1 MEFLRLE
8 ELLNSRN
15 FSELKE
21 ELKTMQ
27 EADIAEFMNELDHK
41 LAILIFRLLPKD
53 VAANVFSHLSSIRQ
67 SEISM
72 LIDEKELS
80 DIMDELFFDD
90 MIDYIEEMPANV
102 VKKIL
107 RNTSEA
113 ERSLINQFFR
123 YPENSAGS
131 IMTIEFVDLKKYM
144 LVKDALQRIRETAQS
159 KETIY
164 TCYVIDGERKLE
176 GIVSLRDLV
185 LADPNKTI
193 QDIMKT
199 DIIYVT
205 THDDQENIADTFR
218 KYDFLAMPVVDQE
231 HRLVGIITVDD
242 IVDVIEEEN
251 TEDFHKMAAIQPL
264 SEGYLHSSPFDLAK
278 KRIGWLLILMLS
290 ATISGAII
298 SRYEDA
304 LQSVV
309 ALVVFIP
316 MLMDT
321 GGNAGSQSATLVIR
335 SLALGETSTK
345 DVFKVILKE
354 LGVSILV
361 AIPLAIVNF
370 LRIHYLQGY
379 SMLLSVTVAFTLFVT
394 VIFAK
399 LIGGTLPILAERINI
414 DPAIMASP
422 LITTIVDAVS
432 LICYFRF
439 AVWLL
444 GV

>member
-298 SRYEDA
+298 D
-304 LQSVV
+304 LLCLGNVVTDCPGVQVQS
-309 ALVVFIP
+309 
-316 MLMDT
+316 
-321 GGNAGSQSATLVIR
+321 
-335 SLALGETSTK
+335 
-345 DVFKVILKE
+345 
-354 LGVSILV
+354 
-361 AIPLAIVNF
+361 
-370 LRIHYLQGY
+370 
-379 SMLLSVTVAFTLFVT
+379 
-394 VIFAK
+394 
-399 LIGGTLPILAERINI
+399 
-414 DPAIMASP
+414 
-422 LITTIVDAVS
+422 
-432 LICYFRF
+432 C
-439 AVWLL
+439 
-444 GV
+444 

>member
-432 LICYFRF
+432 LICYFRL
-439 AVWLL
+439 AVWML